1 MTSQLLEKRYILQ
14 AQMEKLATSK
24 QKTEEDGSSGT
35 KETKKQKILNQILS
49 PYSGQQYWENKLKK
63 ESEELLQTK
72 DAIFQQETPMNFF
85 SIQDIF
91 EEEGDDFGY
100 MESGQ
105 ANDQALPNGTQGP
118 DGFLKKQDA
127 LFQFPETGPEGPD
140 GGQGENQKFRQF
152 KEYVF

>member
-1 MTSQLLEKRYILQ
+1 
-14 AQMEKLATSK
+14 
-24 QKTEEDGSSGT
+24 
-35 KETKKQKILNQILS
+35 
-49 PYSGQQYWENKLKK
+49 
-63 ESEELLQTK
+63 
-72 DAIFQQETPMNFF
+72 MNFF

-100 MESGQ
+100 MEGGQ